1 MSASSGKRQHLV
13 DTAYALFKREGFHV
27 TGIDRILAEADVAKM
42 TLYRHF
48 PSKDDLIV
56 AVLEHRAALYEVQL
70 DRLLGPDG
78 APEDRIAALFDWYGR
93 WFRREDFHGCLF
105 AHAIAEYGE
114 EDHPVHLAARR
125 QKAHVRERIAAI
137 LTEDMPAP
145 RADELS
151 SALLMLLEG
160 AAMLAQ
166 MGPGDEAIRAA
177 RAAALTLIRSETARL

>member
-1 MSASSGKRQHLV
+1 MSASSGKRQHLI

-56 AVLEHRAALYEVQL
+56 AVLEHRAALFEVQL
-70 DRLLGPDG
+70 AKLLGPDG

-114 EDHPVHLAARR
+114 ADHPVHLAARR
-125 QKAHVRERIAAI
+125 QKARVRERIAAV
-137 LTEDMPAP
+137 LTENMPAP

-166 MGPGDEAIRAA
+166 MAPGDEAIRAA
-177 RAAALTLIRSETARL
+177 RAAALTLIRSESARL